1 MPAKARTDTTM
12 SAALLR
18 EPLDLRLEQVPE
30 FDRSADQ
37 VTIEVAACGIC
48 GSDLRYY
55 HGENPWALHT
65 LGKPLRN
72 PPNIVL
78 GHEFAGVV
86 VEAGDFP
93 ELRDKRVAVM
103 AFKTCGQ
110 CEHCRGG
117 HENLCKRTMHLG
129 HGAGWGKRDYYPGG
143 MAERCLA
150 WGSLCFELPGG
161 MSFEEA
167 ALLDVVGVGVHAAR
181 LAGVAPGASVAV
193 FGAGPI
199 GNAIMQ
205 ASRAMGA
212 SKTFVVDTYDVALD
226 IAAEC
231 GATLAIKAGET
242 DVGSAIREANGGACS
257 AVFDTVGTAGTLR
270 QCLGL
275 LAEGGTL
282 VNMAVHDME
291 IALNPLDI
299 GSERAV
305 KTSCN
310 FLLKEFPLSLSL
322 VSSGQIDVKPWITH
336 RFSLRDVEEAFRTML
351 RKEELGAFK
360 IMIEPNG
367 GDQVEGKNKK

>member
-1 MPAKARTDTTM
+1 MPAKARPGTTM

-18 EPLDLRLEQVPE
+18 KPLDLRLEQVPE

-37 VTIEVAACGIC
+37 VMIEVAACGIC
-48 GSDLRYY
+48 GSDVRYY
-55 HGENPWALHT
+55 HGANPWALHT
-65 LGKPLRN
+65 LGKALPN

-86 VEAGDFP
+86 VEAGEFAH
-93 ELRDKRVAVM
+93 LKGKRVAVLS
-103 AFKTCGQ
+103 FKTCGQ
-110 CEHCRGG
+110 CEHCRSGS
-117 HENLCKRTMHLG
+117 ENLCKHTMHLG

-143 MAERCLA
+143 MAERCVA
-150 WGSLCFELPGG
+150 WGRLCFELPDG

-193 FGAGPI
+193 FGVGPI

-212 SKTFVVDTYDVALD
+212 SKTFAVDTYDIALD
-226 IAAEC
+226 IAGEC
-231 GATLAIKAGET
+231 GATLAIKAGEA
-242 DVGSAIREANGGACS
+242 DAASAIRETNGGPCS
-257 AVFDTVGTAGTLR
+257 AVFDTVGTVDTLR
-270 QCLGL
+270 QCLSL

-291 IALNPLDI
+291 ITLNSLDI

-322 VSSGQIDVKPWITH
+322 VSSGQINVKPWITH

-351 RKEELGAFK
+351 KKEELGAFK

-367 GDQVEGKNKK
+367 GNQVEEKNKR